1 MQNKLGL
8 GTDSLSYRS
17 GYSVDAS
24 DESYAYVRQSYK
36 GIPFLN
42 AVANV
47 AWKGDNVVSFGSS
60 FVKPTSIS
68 PNKPTIA
75 AGSVIAKVEA
85 AFDGT
90 YNQWPTSLHY
100 LAQADGSAK
109 LVHSIQVQNE
119 AVNSWYEVY
128 VDAHTGDILSV
139 TDFVAEAAVGIFSEL
154 HYCIIL
160 IFLCHSTVSS
170 PSPSARLL
178 RVLSS

>member
-1 MQNKLGL
+1 M
-8 GTDSLSYRS
+8 
-17 GYSVDAS
+17 
-24 DESYAYVRQSYK
+24 RQAYK
-36 GIPFLN
+36 GVPFLN

-60 FVKPTSIS
+60 FVKPTSFS
-68 PNKPTIA
+68 SVKPTITA
-75 AGSVIAKVEA
+75 SSVIAKVEA
-85 AFDGT
+85 AFDAT

-139 TDFVAEAAVGIFSEL
+139 TDFVAEAAVGIFTKM
-154 HYCIIL
+154 YFGIIFIQFPL
-160 IFLCHSTVSS
+160 V
-170 PSPSARLL
+170 PRPPYN
-178 RVLSS
+178 